1 MFRHDTVYMD
11 HPVYRGSYMPET
23 ASRPYRNSLTARRV
37 MRSIGV
43 PLLGSPLAFPAILH
57 PSVHDP
63 HGRTPPIPRAR
74 DFRDYGTERERL
86 PFEENRRF
94 NDSVRL
100 FSWMESKEMIFVEVE
115 RSMHFWE
122 LERNIEARREV
133 TLDRN
138 SSNLFDWHF

>member
-1 MFRHDTVYMD
+1 
-11 HPVYRGSYMPET
+11 MPET

-43 PLLGSPLAFPAILH
+43 PLLGRPLAFPAILH

-63 HGRTPPIPRAR
+63 RGRTPPIPAR

-94 NDSVRL
+94 NDSVRFRTRL
-100 FSWMESKEMIFVEVE
+100 FS
-115 RSMHFWE
+115 
-122 LERNIEARREV
+122 
-133 TLDRN
+133 
-138 SSNLFDWHF
+138 SSRWKAKK